1 MSKYCSNCGT
11 HNPDTNNACGQCG
24 NLLPNNPA
32 NTQLR
37 VDATNNQ
44 SYIISN
50 QTAKKPLDGKKIAI
64 IAGGVVAVI
73 AVIVAIVL
81 IIVNATGTKK
91 DKDDDD
97 KKDKK
102 DSSSISQTVEF
113 PTENI
118 TQNNP
123 VSPTPVNPVS
133 PNPTNPVYPTTPSYS
148 DRDTFCMNNFGM
160 SFDELNAAFYEE
172 YGMSY
177 EEYVYYETG
186 LSFEEFMEVYNSLG
200 SNGYENYYENGY
212 EDGYEYYYENYYE
225 DGYED
230 GDEDY
235 YDNDY
240 YDYYY

>member
-11 HNPDTNNACGQCG
+11 YNPDTNNACGRCG
-24 NLLPNNPA
+24 NLLPNVPA
-32 NTQLR
+32 NTQPR
-37 VDATNNQ
+37 IDATNNQ
-44 SYIISN
+44 SYIITN

-81 IIVNATGTKK
+81 IVVNATGSKK

-102 DSSSISQTVEF
+102 ESISISQTVAL
-113 PTENI
+113 PSENF

-123 VSPTPVNPVS
+123 V
-133 PNPTNPVYPTTPSYS
+133 YPTAPSYNTS

-160 SFDELNAAFYEE
+160 TFDELNAAFYEE

-186 LSFEEFMEVYNSLG
+186 LSFEEFMEVYSSIG
-200 SNGYENYYENGY
+200 SGDFY
-212 EDGYEYYYENYYE
+212 DDYYE
-225 DGYED
+225 DSYD
-230 GDEDY
+230 DYYEDY

>member
-11 HNPDTNNACGQCG
+11 YNPDTNNACGQCG
-24 NLLPNNPA
+24 NLLPNVPA
-32 NTQLR
+32 NTQPR
-37 VDATNNQ
+37 IDATNNQ

-81 IIVNATGTKK
+81 IVVNATGSKK

-102 DSSSISQTVEF
+102 ESISISQTVGI
-113 PTENI
+113 PSENF

-123 VSPTPVNPVS
+123 VSPTPVNPV
-133 PNPTNPVYPTTPSYS
+133 PPTPANPVSPTAPSYNTS

-160 SFDELNAAFYEE
+160 TFDELNAAFYEE

-177 EEYVYYETG
+177 EDYVYYETG
-186 LSFEEFMEVYNSLG
+186 LSFEEFMEVYSSIG
-200 SNGYENYYENGY
+200 SGDYYE
-212 EDGYEYYYENYYE
+212 DYYENYYE
-225 DGYED
+225 DSYDDYYED
-230 GDEDY
+230 GYEDY